1 MGISQEKIPERL
13 TLLNVILWGAIPS
26 HFRDKIIIGQKGKI
40 DFIEIGGKTL
50 RVITTKYSMHAHY
63 DYILLEESSPIED
76 LKELTKQLKKVVII
90 YFIDYRNEKFYKELI
105 SCFNKVETKN
115 HPFIIFSRND
125 GKFKN
130 TDYYKKYIIDSNL
143 KIDPLNIY
151 SLDTYSGD
159 NLNKLIFQTLEKIE
173 NYYNEEEN
181 KIRIN
186 IDIGINL
193 CIIGKPGK
201 GKSSFINC
209 IAGEKI
215 ALEGPGKNITTKFN
229 RYKILKEIRPLEYG
243 LLNIYD
249 CPGFTIDGKE
259 IENIYSIIDEKFTL
273 FKNNHD
279 YIHGF
284 LYFTYEE
291 HNRTLEE
298 TEIELI
304 DYIYKKLIEYN
315 QNSIIL
321 FIINHKEDENSINS
335 YKNTLLSS
343 LKENFG
349 NNIANENNIIYI
361 NVKDKIFGI
370 DKVFKKLYDFFIPNK
385 IKILNNNNDNEQKK
399 LINKSIFF
407 KYITKEETMIRKYR
421 KSCEAVIQTYSN
433 EVKNAAKKLNKEEII
448 ELRRRMLMEIEE
460 ILNSSLYK
468 QKLEL
473 QDQEKYEIQHW
484 YGSFVKRIPFLG
496 KWLEGEF
503 MSEQSQRITNEIG
516 NNFINIHIENMRH
529 NSNNAFCL
537 DASYRFNNSI
547 DLLKNIYE
555 SFEDKDLIKY
565 DWEKANDEFIIKFTT
580 DFKEPKIK
588 STVEEIGEFYIFI
601 IKINNDANNIE
612 KKIVHKEKI
621 TDDFILEKLSR
632 DRTNKNNIDGKCE
645 VSVYFKIKKINYDE
659 D

>member
-1 MGISQEKIPERL
+1 MGIPQEKISEKL

-26 HFRDKIIIGQKGKI
+26 HFRDKHLGKGKI
-40 DFIEIGGKTL
+40 DLIEIGGKTL
-50 RVITTKYSMHAHY
+50 RVITAKNSIHAHY
-63 DYILLEESSPIED
+63 DYILLEESASIVD
-76 LKELTKQLKKVVII
+76 LKELTKQLQKVAII
-90 YFIDYRNEKFYKELI
+90 YFINYKNEKFYKELI

-115 HPFIIFSRND
+115 HPFIIFSRDD

-151 SLDTYSGD
+151 SVDTYSGD
-159 NLNKLIFQTLEKIE
+159 SLIFQTLEKIE

-181 KIRIN
+181 KIKIN

-193 CIIGKPGK
+193 CILGKPGK

-215 ALEGPGKNITTKFN
+215 ALEGPGQNITTKFN
-229 RYKILKEIRPLEYG
+229 RYKILKEIRPFVYG

-259 IENIYSIIDEKFTL
+259 IKNIYSIIDEKFTL
-273 FKNNHD
+273 FKRNHD

-284 LYFTYEE
+284 LYFAYEE

-304 DYIYKKLIEYN
+304 DHIYKKLIEYN

-321 FIINHKEDENSINS
+321 FIINHKEDQNSINS

-343 LKENFG
+343 LKNNFG
-349 NNIANENNIIYI
+349 NNIANENNIIYV

-407 KYITKEETMIRKYR
+407 KYITKEETMIKRYR
-421 KSCEAVIQTYSN
+421 KSCEAVIQKYSF
-433 EVKNAAKKLNKEEII
+433 EVKDAAKKLNKEEII
-448 ELRRRMLMEIEE
+448 VLRKRMLMEIEE

-484 YGSFVKRIPFLG
+484 YGWLVKIIPFLG

-516 NNFINIHIENMRH
+516 NNFINVHIENMRH

-537 DASYRFNNSI
+537 DASNRFNNSI
-547 DLLKNIYE
+547 DLLKNISE
-555 SFEDKDLIKY
+555 SFEDKDSIKY
-565 DWEKANDEFIIKFTT
+565 DWKKTKGEFIIKFKT
-580 DFKEPKIK
+580 DFEEPKIK

-601 IKINNDANNIE
+601 IKISNAANNIE

-621 TDDFILEKLSR
+621 IDDFILEKLSR
-632 DRTNKNNIDGKCE
+632 DRTDKNNIDGKCE
-645 VSVYFKIKKINYDE
+645 VSIYFKLKKINYDE